1 MPCPQ
6 PNCPCPI
13 SSSQTNHPEAGRA
26 PHRAPSAAH
35 RARCPPVRPARQR
48 ALRQAPSDAHAA
60 AITQVEKQ
68 SREHSTSAF
77 VFQKKK
83 TPFSML
89 KCDKTGRAPALSN
102 QVAFYFQKLSR
113 RRIPGL
119 QVPLFCP
126 ADKHATSALL
136 KTLPSLPSDK
146 STK

>member
-1 MPCPQ
+1 MPSTQLPVHYQ
-6 PNCPCPI
+6 RLTDEPPRGRLSTPPC
-13 SSSQTNHPEAGRA
+13 SRGSQG
-26 PHRAPSAAH
+26 
-35 RARCPPVRPARQR
+35 RARCLPVRPARQR
-48 ALRQAPSDAHAA
+48 AFRQAPSDAHAA

-102 QVAFYFQKLSR
+102 RVAFYFQKLSR
-113 RRIPGL
+113 RCTPGL

-136 KTLPSLPSDK
+136 KTLPPLPSDK
-146 STK
+146 NTK